1 MEVRRGPTLALLTLA
16 LLASCNALDA
26 APSASDMPSGA
37 KPPEPMER
45 KPNFLL
51 RTVQRAIVPPITAFR
66 EAPPITRSWVSA
78 SVLMAVLASQRAID
92 LRSICFSERDVIYKG
107 EWWRLLVN
115 FFYMGDSVKSLFFWF
130 QLHQF
135 WECLK
140 VLELVKYRWEPGDF
154 IKMIVCNGA
163 MLLVLKQLFPQLIF
177 LGSPMVMA
185 FVYMYSREYEVQV
198 MNLLGFFQIRC
209 GWLPFAQSLQDLI
222 QAGDMS
228 PNLLGM
234 LSGHTYFYS
243 TEVASRMLLPERT
256 TLDDV
261 MKLLV
266 HGTPLDAADEALG
279 GEAASEGGEAATEGD
294 DGGEAAAEE
303 EQEAAVVDESDD
315 DGDDEEAA
323 EEEEE
328 EEAEDGE

>member
-1 MEVRRGPTLALLTLA
+1 MTARPSNLTTVGSVISTTMEVRRGPTLALLTLA

-154 IKMIVCNGA
+154 IKMIEGRISKATIIIDSGQPCGIPHRR
-163 MLLVLKQLFPQLIF
+163 LKPCPSHPETPLCLA
-177 LGSPMVMA
+177 SA
-185 FVYMYSREYEVQV
+185 SRYLRYA
-198 MNLLGFFQIRC
+198 NSTPI
-209 GWLPFAQSLQDLI
+209 
-222 QAGDMS
+222 
-228 PNLLGM
+228 GM
-234 LSGHTYFYS
+234 LAMRRPLCTSW
-243 TEVASRMLLPERT
+243 RT
-256 TLDDV
+256 C
-261 MKLLV
+261 
-266 HGTPLDAADEALG
+266 
-279 GEAASEGGEAATEGD
+279 
-294 DGGEAAAEE
+294 
-303 EQEAAVVDESDD
+303 
-315 DGDDEEAA
+315 
-323 EEEEE
+323 
-328 EEAEDGE
+328 